1 VKAKFCK
8 LKCFPVYCIAIKHFF
23 SSLLTYKQ
31 GLAST
36 HFTVLHAYQSWPES
50 PASAF
55 VVAAHAAS
63 HVKTKFCELN
73 VAKLFTTL
81 QENILL
87 PLY

>member
-1 VKAKFCK
+1 M
-8 LKCFPVYCIAIKHFF
+8 FPVYCIAIKHFF

-31 GLAST
+31 GLASN

-50 PASAF
+50 PASVF
-55 VVAAHAAS
+55 VVAATDAAS
-63 HVKTKFCELN
+63 HVETKFCKLN

-87 PLY
+87 LLH